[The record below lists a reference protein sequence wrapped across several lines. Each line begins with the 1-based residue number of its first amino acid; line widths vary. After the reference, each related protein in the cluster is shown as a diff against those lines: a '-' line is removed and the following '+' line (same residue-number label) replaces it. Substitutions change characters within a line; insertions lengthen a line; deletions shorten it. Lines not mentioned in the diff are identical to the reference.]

1 MSRNINAMVFAACL
15 GMVAAPALLMAAG
28 DSATDPCAGG
38 QLDEANPCPD
48 QTDVPEYQGS
58 GDDGA
63 VNQDDQ
69 GADDASGDTMDSM
82 PADEAPAEPP
92 TDMPVA
98 Q

>member
-1 MSRNINAMVFAACL
+1 
-15 GMVAAPALLMAAG
+15 
-28 DSATDPCAGG
+28 
-38 QLDEANPCPD
+38 
-48 QTDVPEYQGS
+48 
-58 GDDGA
+58 